1 MKIELKFEIRIKNQ
15 LIDSNKEKRKS
26 RPWKLD
32 PMRGPKGIIQPNV
45 NEIGNFQ
52 RYSVEILNTMKIEL
66 KFEIRIN

>member
-1 MKIELKFEIRIKNQ
+1 
-15 LIDSNKEKRKS
+15 
-26 RPWKLD
+26 
-32 PMRGPKGIIQPNV
+32 MRGPKGIIQPNV